1 VGKPANM
8 ESKINEVFSDFISDI
23 KSNNKNTQDRF
34 INYLD
39 TKNINNKILRQVE
52 RNYTN
57 FVSNKKGSYQNAVT
71 KIIQEL
77 SISQQN
83 YIQYL
88 SRANTIL
95 HIETSDNGTDGLQ
108 TKNGEVKIINISG
121 TTAVNSSS
129 NGASNTFQELQNDIK
144 TIQTSLFNFYKDI
157 ISSETISYKNS
168 TYNSNFIFGDS
179 ANSTN
184 YIKIKKQVFY
194 PFSTE
199 KEFDYLSFR
208 RSYMILSDEILDD
221 KKYQTFKTAIIGN
234 IINNSSLNTSGN
246 IDLSKE
252 FDTYWLLVAKPLFQK
267 ETEITNLFLDKVE
280 KNTLKN
286 FVKFTPFGTKDRLF
300 SYSVSQTPSNEQKV
314 LIKSLGAIDNS
325 NKNVKTWNTYD
336 YVDTYISKVKL
347 N

>member
-1 VGKPANM
+1 
-8 ESKINEVFSDFISDI
+8 
-23 KSNNKNTQDRF
+23 
-34 INYLD
+34 
-39 TKNINNKILRQVE
+39 
-52 RNYTN
+52 
-57 FVSNKKGSYQNAVT
+57 
-71 KIIQEL
+71 
-77 SISQQN
+77 
-83 YIQYL
+83 
-88 SRANTIL
+88 
-95 HIETSDNGTDGLQ
+95 
-108 TKNGEVKIINISG
+108 
-121 TTAVNSSS
+121 
-129 NGASNTFQELQNDIK
+129 
-144 TIQTSLFNFYKDI
+144 
-157 ISSETISYKNS
+157 
-168 TYNSNFIFGDS
+168 
-179 ANSTN
+179 
-184 YIKIKKQVFY
+184 
-194 PFSTE
+194 
-199 KEFDYLSFR
+199 
-208 RSYMILSDEILDD
+208 MILSDEILDD

-252 FDTYWLLVAKPLFQK
+252 FDTYWLLVEKPLFQK